1 MLRQPDSITGLNNLN
16 DRIISRISA
25 WLAGSS
31 GAISCALPY
40 VAWQRSGLPY
50 NEQGQYFDGL
60 VNYHQQ
66 SVLVYAVLAFAALLL
81 ALGLAWLHR
90 KTRRPAP

>member
-1 MLRQPDSITGLNNLN
+1 MFSKV
-16 DRIISRISA
+16 SA
-25 WLAGSS
+25 WLAGAS
-31 GAISCALPY
+31 GAISCVLAY
-40 VAWQRSGLPY
+40 VAWRRAGLPY
-50 NEQGQYFDGL
+50 NEQDHYFDGL